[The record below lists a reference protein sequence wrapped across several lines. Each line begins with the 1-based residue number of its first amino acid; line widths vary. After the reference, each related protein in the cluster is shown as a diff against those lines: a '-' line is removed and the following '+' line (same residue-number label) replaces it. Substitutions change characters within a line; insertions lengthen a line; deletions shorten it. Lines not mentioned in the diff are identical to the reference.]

1 MFCVLFSVGKLA
13 LILLL
18 TVAIF
23 TPRVAGDSLKQVV
36 SEREQDRL
44 KQLLTTESNWRDLHT
59 SYLSVK
65 GLESVGA
72 SITREVSNY
81 WNKQKTT
88 LPLSRY
94 LIKHVA
100 VLRHQKNWS
109 QYFMLR
115 HLANL

>member
-1 MFCVLFSVGKLA
+1 LLSFSTGKLA
-13 LILLL
+13 VILIL

-44 KQLLTTESNWRDLHT
+44 KQLLTAESNWRDLHT
-59 SYLSVK
+59 SYLAIK

-81 WNKQKTT
+81 
-88 LPLSRY
+88 
-94 LIKHVA
+94 
-100 VLRHQKNWS
+100 
-109 QYFMLR
+109 
-115 HLANL
+115 